1 MKTFVV
7 HINRLPGWSGCLI
20 EPVCISIP
28 WTLIVSRS
36 IKGCE
41 EYQRFGDLLLV
52 PAVMIHPI
60 IKSWSF
66 RGWGLD
72 FIVQINPPSS
82 KRHCFVLVATN
93 YFTKWTEA
101 VPLKDI
107 IHSRGCI
114 YSGLSHLYKMTWPIY
129 DIVLQSKTWLVRRC
143 FSLFKCIFGLGDMF
157 LSTQALLKNRG
168 HMLTP
173 KIGTTKVFWAIWTDR
188 SDLSYAPV
196 RPV

>member
-7 HINRLPGWSGCLI
+7 HINQLPERSGCLI
-20 EPVCISIP
+20 EPVCISVP

-66 RGWGLD
+66 QGWGLD

-107 IHSRGCI
+107 IHNQGCI

-129 DIVLQSKTWLVRRC
+129 DIVLQSTTWLVRRC
-143 FSLFKCIFGLGDMF
+143 FSLFKCIFGLGDIF
-157 LSTQALLKNRG
+157 LSTQALLRNRG
-168 HMLTP
+168 AYVD
-173 KIGTTKVFWAIWTDR
+173 TKNWHD
-188 SDLSYAPV
+188 
-196 RPV
+196 

>member
-41 EYQRFGDLLLV
+41 EYQWFGDLLLV

-66 RGWGLD
+66 RGWGFD

-129 DIVLQSKTWLVRRC
+129 DIVLQSKTWLVCRC

-157 LSTQALLKNRG
+157 LSTQALLRNREAYVDTQNW
-168 HMLTP
+168 H
-173 KIGTTKVFWAIWTDR
+173 D
-188 SDLSYAPV
+188 
-196 RPV
+196 

>member
-1 MKTFVV
+1 MISSIVEQPKFYFLNVWAQIRPELPWRKFMKTFVV

-41 EYQRFGDLLLV
+41 EYQWFGDLLLV

-72 FIVQINPPSS
+72 FIVQVHFWALRNISWHTS
-82 KRHCFVLVATN
+82 
-93 YFTKWTEA
+93 FTKKQRAYVDTQNWH
-101 VPLKDI
+101 D
-107 IHSRGCI
+107 
-114 YSGLSHLYKMTWPIY
+114 SG
-129 DIVLQSKTWLVRRC
+129 
-143 FSLFKCIFGLGDMF
+143 F
-157 LSTQALLKNRG
+157 LDNL
-168 HMLTP
+168 
-173 KIGTTKVFWAIWTDR
+173 DR
-188 SDLSYAPV
+188 PV
-196 RPV
+196 RPLF

>member
-52 PAVMIHPI
+52 PAVIIHPI

-82 KRHCFVLVATN
+82 KRHCLMLVATN

-114 YSGLSHLYKMTWPIY
+114 YSGLSHLYKMSLPIY

-143 FSLFKCIFGLGDMF
+143 FSMFKCIFGLGDMF
-157 LSTQALLKNRG
+157 FSTQALLRNRG
-168 HMLTP
+168 AYVNTQNWH
-173 KIGTTKVFWAIWTDR
+173 D
-188 SDLSYAPV
+188 
-196 RPV
+196 

>member
-1 MKTFVV
+1 MV
-7 HINRLPGWSGCLI
+7 HINQLPGWSGCLI
-20 EPVCISIP
+20 EPVYISIP
-28 WTLIVSRS
+28 WTLIISRS

-60 IKSWSF
+60 IKSWLF

-82 KRHCFVLVATN
+82 KRHYLVLVATN

-101 VPLKDI
+101 VPLKDM
-107 IHSRGCI
+107 IHSRDCI
-114 YSGLSHLYKMTWPIY
+114 YSGLSHLHKMTWPIY
-129 DIVLQSKTWLVRRC
+129 DIVLESKTWLVHMC

-157 LSTQALLKNRG
+157 LSTQALLRNRG
-168 HMLTP
+168 AYVDTQNWH
-173 KIGTTKVFWAIWTDR
+173 D
-188 SDLSYAPV
+188 
-196 RPV
+196 

>member
-114 YSGLSHLYKMTWPIY
+114 YSGLSHLYKMTWQIY
-129 DIVLQSKTWLVRRC
+129 DIVLQSKTWLVCRC

-157 LSTQALLKNRG
+157 LSTQALLRNRG
-168 HMLTP
+168 AYVDTQNWH
-173 KIGTTKVFWAIWTDR
+173 D
-188 SDLSYAPV
+188 
-196 RPV
+196 